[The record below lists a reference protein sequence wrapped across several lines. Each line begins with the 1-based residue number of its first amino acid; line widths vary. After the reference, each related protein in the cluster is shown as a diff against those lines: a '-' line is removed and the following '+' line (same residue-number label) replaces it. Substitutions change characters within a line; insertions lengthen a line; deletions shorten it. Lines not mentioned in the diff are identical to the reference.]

1 MGAETKTEITVEGR
15 TYRGTLQYESSFVL
29 FRGEGYRLKIPLEDP
44 GIWSVMD
51 GELRARLA
59 SGAVSFALGPEAEKW
74 LARIRNPKSRL
85 DKLGVKADHAV
96 AVMGEA
102 DADFL
107 SELAGRLNHPPS
119 RRLKQNL
126 DLVFLFALTPA
137 GLESLERVRGKIQ
150 PGGAIWIL
158 YPKGRKTI
166 TQEGVMRAAK
176 AAGLVD
182 VKVAAFSST
191 LTAMKTVIPLAGRA
205 KLH

>member
-15 TYRGTLQYESSFVL
+15 TYRGTLQSESSFVL

-44 GIWSVMD
+44 GIWSVTD
-51 GELRARLA
+51 GELRVLLD
-59 SGAVSFALGPEAEKW
+59 SGPVTFALGSEAEKW
-74 LARIRNPKSRL
+74 LERIRNPRSRL

-107 SELAGRLNHPPS
+107 AELAGRLNNPPS

-126 DLVFLFALTPA
+126 DLVFLFALTTV
-137 GLESLERVRGKIQ
+137 GLESLERVRGKIR
-150 PGGAIWIL
+150 PGGAIWIVH
-158 YPKGRKTI
+158 PKGVKTI
-166 TQEGVMRAAK
+166 TQAAVMGAAK
-176 AAGLVD
+176 ATGLVD

-191 LTAMKTVIPLAGRA
+191 LTAIKTVIPLARRA